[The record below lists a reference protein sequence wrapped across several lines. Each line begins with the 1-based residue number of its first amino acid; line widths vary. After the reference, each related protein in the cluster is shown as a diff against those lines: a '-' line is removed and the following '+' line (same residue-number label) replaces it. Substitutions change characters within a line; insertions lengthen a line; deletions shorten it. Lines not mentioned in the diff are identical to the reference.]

1 MIDQNKKKHSL
12 SEIEKMFMDTIDK
25 NSNMLIPWY
34 LMASYAYYV
43 EDEPILEDV
52 MFDRL
57 SKKLLKVF
65 DEVKHVHKE
74 LITKDMLEA
83 GTYLG
88 EYPSLVKGAVRDI
101 RFKK

>member
-1 MIDQNKKKHSL
+1 MIDQKKKKNSL
-12 SEIEKMFMDTIDK
+12 PEMEKMFMDTIDK

-34 LMASYAYYV
+34 LMAAYAYYV

-57 SKKLLKVF
+57 AKKLLKVF
-65 DEVKHVHKE
+65 DEVEHVHKE
-74 LITKDMLEA
+74 LLTKDMLEA

-88 EYPSLVKGAVRDI
+88 EYPSLVQGAVRDI
-101 RFKK
+101 RSKK

>member
-1 MIDQNKKKHSL
+1 M
-12 SEIEKMFMDTIDK
+12 K
-25 NSNMLIPWY
+25 NPIARY
-34 LMASYAYYV
+34 LMCAYAYYV

-57 SKKLLKVF
+57 AKKLLKVF
-65 DEVKHVHKE
+65 DDVEHVHKE
-74 LITKDMLEA
+74 LLTKDMLEA

-88 EYPSLVKGAVRDI
+88 EYPSLVQGAVRDI

>member
-1 MIDQNKKKHSL
+1 MIDQKEKKNSL
-12 SEIEKMFMDTIDK
+12 PEMEKMFMDTIDK

-34 LMASYAYYV
+34 LMAAYAYYV

-57 SKKLLKVF
+57 AKKLLKVF
-65 DEVKHVHKE
+65 DEVEHVHKE
-74 LITKDMLEA
+74 LLTKDMLEA

-88 EYPSLVKGAVRDI
+88 EYPSLVQGAVRDI
-101 RFKK
+101 RSKK